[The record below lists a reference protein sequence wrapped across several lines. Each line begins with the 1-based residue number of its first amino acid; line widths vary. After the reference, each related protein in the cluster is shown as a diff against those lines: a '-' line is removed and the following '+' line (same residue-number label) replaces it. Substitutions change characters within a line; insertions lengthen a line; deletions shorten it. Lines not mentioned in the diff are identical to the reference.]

1 MIAPSNRISG
11 SQDWPFP
18 PGGVAPARRGRTPPL
33 WADIPAFVAFADEV
47 ESALDSEGILSFS
60 QRQKLLRR
68 ARHFGIRPFDANLVI
83 AMVQHRFQP
92 AGPPAIRQA
101 SHASKSFNWLPTVTV
116 IVVVQSLILA
126 AGWWLLR

>member
-1 MIAPSNRISG
+1 MIAPSNRTSG
-11 SQDWPFP
+11 SQDWSRP
-18 PGGVAPARRGRTPPL
+18 PSGVATARRGRTPPL

-60 QRQKLLRR
+60 RRQKLLRR

-92 AGPPAIRQA
+92 TVPPAA
-101 SHASKSFNWLPTVTV
+101 SHATCPSKSLNWLPAIAV
-116 IVVVQSLILA
+116 IVVLQSLILA
-126 AGWWLLR
+126 AGWWLLH